1 MCRPC
6 HDKKQCD
13 ICKSDVK
20 HDVDKSIYCFRC
32 GSLFCNLCAKLTYA
46 ETKKLNSSEQVYFCY
61 ACSHDYYCLVC
72 KQLCNHGCI
81 MCNKYQSW
89 IHFKCTKMTKKQIN
103 RFSRSD
109 DKYYCTP
116 CISANLPFCQLGSK
130 KLSTLNS
137 NDKVVL
143 PKNNKP
149 WSPPVDDPQN
159 STCNLCMECNLE
171 CTGCSN
177 NTCIDTQRIC
187 DTCCNC
193 KYADIDQY
201 NKNNANF
208 RIWYKS
214 SLSIMHVNA
223 RSLTKNLSK
232 ITDILHSLDSP
243 LDMFLISETKLI
255 EGSDSGWNEEAI
267 RKVNIPGYKFYPTF
281 TNMLF
286 GGTGIYIAEGLNCS
300 GRDDLNLQCEGCEST
315 FLEIPTPGKQK
326 NIIVGAIYRQPHDNH
341 EYFFSS
347 FYSTM
352 EKISPKYSVI
362 LLGDINIDVSPKVKC
377 NHVVD
382 YKNVLFSLGL

>member
-1 MCRPC
+1 MF
-6 HDKKQCD
+6 KQYLYR
-13 ICKSDVK
+13 
-20 HDVDKSIYCFRC
+20 H
-32 GSLFCNLCAKLTYA
+32 AA
-46 ETKKLNSSEQVYFCY
+46 
-61 ACSHDYYCLVC
+61 H
-72 KQLCNHGCI
+72 
-81 MCNKYQSW
+81 
-89 IHFKCTKMTKKQIN
+89 
-103 RFSRSD
+103 
-109 DKYYCTP
+109 
-116 CISANLPFCQLGSK
+116 
-130 KLSTLNS
+130 
-137 NDKVVL
+137 
-143 PKNNKP
+143 
-149 WSPPVDDPQN
+149 
-159 STCNLCMECNLE
+159 
-171 CTGCSN
+171 
-177 NTCIDTQRIC
+177 IC

-232 ITDILHSLDSP
+232 ITDILQSLDSP

-326 NIIVGAIYRQPHDNH
+326 NIIVGAIYRHPHDNH